1 MGGGNQE
8 KSCQSDSYGVSG
20 DRTINKSE
28 NSQFKV
34 NTPYTFLHVTDLEV
48 LLGEDNIILPFSIF
62 FFVYLTWYY
71 NTNFQIMHHATV
83 WLKYY

>member
-1 MGGGNQE
+1 
-8 KSCQSDSYGVSG
+8 
-20 DRTINKSE
+20 
-28 NSQFKV
+28 
-34 NTPYTFLHVTDLEV
+34 VTDLEV

>member
-1 MGGGNQE
+1 MTEASITPNIHLLTDDKCERGTVM
-8 KSCQSDSYGVSG
+8 KYLVT
-20 DRTINKSE
+20 TINKSE

-62 FFVYLTWYY
+62 FLRVFDMVL
-71 NTNFQIMHHATV
+71 
-83 WLKYY
+83 